1 MICRILD
8 VAADAVGE
16 LSPLVYFPVA
26 HGTDELEDWLFMDDA
41 FRNIGKLKP
50 SPTNS
55 TKSQCLSAFLFLEE
69 ISMHDICYIRS

>member
-41 FRNIGKLKP
+41 ILRSEYWKAKTITNQFNQVSMPFSFSVFRR
-50 SPTNS
+50 
-55 TKSQCLSAFLFLEE
+55 
-69 ISMHDICYIRS
+69 DIDA